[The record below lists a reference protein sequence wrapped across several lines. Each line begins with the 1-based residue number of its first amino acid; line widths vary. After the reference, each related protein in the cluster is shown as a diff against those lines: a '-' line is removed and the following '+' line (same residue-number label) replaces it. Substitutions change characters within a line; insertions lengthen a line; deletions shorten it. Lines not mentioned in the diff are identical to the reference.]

1 MTQNITVVAYIAK
14 LVCTGIIM
22 HSDAYAAHSGGGKM
36 PSGSGYSAIH
46 TRSRHSCSS
55 KGAPGSAGDWVMIT
69 GPYPPSADVLPYPAL
84 HNHNCVSSASLA
96 DALCVSY

>member
-1 MTQNITVVAYIAK
+1 
-14 LVCTGIIM
+14 M

-46 TRSRHSCSS
+46 TRSRRSSSS

-84 HNHNCVSSASLA
+84 HNHNCVSSDSLTEASF
-96 DALCVSY
+96 VFH